1 MAQYTHQII
10 SITAAKTKYGTP
22 MWRCA
27 TLDGSSVNIFP
38 EGNGHSARCISLA
51 VISQK

>member
-22 MWRCA
+22 MWRSA
-27 TLDGSSVNIFP
+27 TLDGSRVIIFP
-38 EGNGHSARCISLA
+38 RQWTFARCISLA